1 MTGRSTAGAVTRA
14 LAEVHAEVGV
24 LSAGEIVSYIPRLAL
39 ADPTLFGVAMA
50 STEGH
55 RYQAGDADVAFTLQ
69 SVSKPFVYA
78 LALADRGVDE
88 VSRWL
93 RTEPSGEA
101 FNAISLDRATG
112 RPANPMINAGAI
124 CATALVAGDDAAERY
139 ERIRAVLSAFAGRDL
154 DIDPEVYASEAATG
168 DRNRAL
174 AYLMKAADALPG
186 EVDDSVDT
194 YFRQCSIRATASDLA
209 VMAATLG
216 NGGVNPVTGVRVVAE
231 PVAVAV
237 LSVLATCGM
246 YDASG
251 DWLVRVGLPA
261 KSGVSGGIIAVSP
274 GRFGVAAF
282 SPPLDTTGNSV
293 RGVAAL
299 REVSSRFGLHLMHAT
314 TAAPTVRTDG
324 AAGDTLR
331 RIARHDAERTAVAR
345 AGDRVRLV
353 GAQGR
358 LDFTSAER
366 VVHALTA
373 PTPPPTWIVLDLS
386 RVRHLDPVAATML
399 RRTLAELTAAGH
411 RAAVVGHQHL
421 PPAERFVTAEA
432 ALAWCL
438 AGLVE
443 FDATSD

>member
-1 MTGRSTAGAVTRA
+1 MTGRSGGAVTRA

-24 LSAGEIVSYIPRLAL
+24 LSAGDVVSYIPQLAL
-39 ADPTLFGVAMA
+39 VDPALFGLAMA

-55 RYQAGDADVAFTLQ
+55 RYQAGDADVPFTLQ

-78 LALADRGVDE
+78 LALADQGVDE

-101 FNAISLDRATG
+101 FNAISLDRETG
-112 RPANPMINAGAI
+112 RPANPMVNAGAI
-124 CATALVAGDDAAERY
+124 CATALVAGRDARERFD
-139 ERIRAVLSAFAGRDL
+139 RIRAILSAFAGRELDL
-154 DIDPEVYASEAATG
+154 DADVYASESATG

-174 AYLMKAADALPG
+174 AYLMRAADALPG
-186 EVDDSVDT
+186 EVGDSVDT

-216 NGGVNPVTGVRVVAE
+216 NGGVNPVTGVRVVDE

-282 SPPLDTTGNSV
+282 SPPLDATGNSV

-299 REVSSRFGLHLMHAT
+299 RRVSSHFGLHLMHGT
-314 TAAPTVRTDG
+314 TAAPTVRTD
-324 AAGDTLR
+324 ASAGDTLR
-331 RIARHDAERTAVAR
+331 RIARHDDERAAVDR

-353 GAQGR
+353 CAQGR
-358 LDFTSAER
+358 VDFTGAER

-373 PTPPPTWIVLDLS
+373 PAATPAWTVLDLG

-399 RRTLAELTAAGH
+399 RRTLAELTANGH
-411 RAAVVGHQHL
+411 RVAVVGAHTL
-421 PPAERFVTAEA
+421 APAERFPTAEA

-438 AGLVE
+438 ADLV
-443 FDATSD
+443 DLDTP